1 MTRADATHIRAVAI
15 LGATATGKSALALS
29 LAEAYGGE
37 IISMD
42 SRQSYRR
49 LDIGTGK
56 VTRAERERVPHH
68 LLDILDVNEHG
79 SAGRH
84 VAAAEQAIRDIAAR
98 GHVPIL
104 AGGTGL
110 YFRAL
115 FHGLVPVVIP
125 RDELTRIRATFKER
139 ETRDLHAELAT
150 VDPARAAAVS
160 PNDRVRVTRALE
172 LIAYTGAPVSDL
184 YAQPK
189 GGPDGDITYLKLV
202 LSMPREVL
210 RERIAARTRELFAAG
225 WIDEVRELLKQGTA
239 LDAPGMQSLG
249 YGTLAAAL
257 ASGKDPSEC
266 LDDVVTLTRQYA
278 KRQETFFRSEKDAVW
293 IDVSQSGS
301 LPRAQALVG
310 AFLRGDAPQ

>member
-1 MTRADATHIRAVAI
+1 M
-15 LGATATGKSALALS
+15 GATATGKSALALS

-42 SRQSYRR
+42 SRQAYRG

-56 VTRAERERVPHH
+56 VTRAERARVPHH
-68 LLDILDVNEHG
+68 LLDILDVTEHG

-84 VAAAEQAIRDIAAR
+84 VAAAETAIRDIATR

-125 RDELTRIRATFKER
+125 REELARIRATFKARDTR
-139 ETRDLHAELAT
+139 ELHAELAT
-150 VDPARAAAVS
+150 VDPSRAAALS

-189 GGPDGDITYLKLV
+189 GGPGGDITYLKLV
-202 LSMPREVL
+202 LSMPRELL
-210 RERIAARTRELFAAG
+210 RDRIAARTRELFAAG
-225 WIDEVRELLKQGTA
+225 WIDEVADLMKRGVA
-239 LDAPGMQSLG
+239 ADAPGMQSLG
-249 YGTLAAAL
+249 YGTIAGAVARG
-257 ASGKDPSEC
+257 ADPADC
-266 LDDVVTLTRQYA
+266 LEEVVTATRQYA
-278 KRQETFFRSEKDAVW
+278 KRQETFFRSEKDAIW
-293 IDVSQSGS
+293 IDVSKAGA
-301 LPRAQALVG
+301 LAHAQALAG
-310 AFLRGDAPQ
+310 AFLRGDSPQ

>member
-1 MTRADATHIRAVAI
+1 M
-15 LGATATGKSALALS
+15 GATATGKSGLALS

-37 IISMD
+37 IVSMD
-42 SRQSYRR
+42 SRQAYRG

-56 VTRAERERVPHH
+56 VSRDERARVPHH

-84 VAAAEQAIRDIAAR
+84 VAAAEAAIRDVAAR
-98 GHVPIL
+98 GRVPVL

-125 RDELTRIRATFKER
+125 RDELARIRAAFKDR
-139 ETRDLHAELAT
+139 ETRELHAELAQA
-150 VDPARAAAVS
+150 DPVRASALS

-189 GGPDGDITYLKLV
+189 AGPGGDVTYLKLV
-202 LSMPREVL
+202 LSMPRDVL
-210 RERIAARTRELFAAG
+210 RERVAARTRELFAAG
-225 WIDEVRELLKQGTA
+225 WIDEVRGLLKRGTA
-239 LDAPGMQSLG
+239 LDAPAMQSLG
-249 YGTLAAAL
+249 YGTIAAAL
-257 ASGKDPSEC
+257 TNGNDPAAC
-266 LDDVVTLTRQYA
+266 LEEVVTLTRQYA
-278 KRQETFFRSEKDAVW
+278 KRQETFFRTEKDAVW
-293 IDVSQSGS
+293 IDVTQPGA
-301 LPRAQALVG
+301 LERAQALAG